1 MEEKQHSTFILEVA
15 YYRTFYL
22 LINFL
27 HKIMK
32 TVLFSILP
40 AWGHLNPNIQLAKH
54 LQKLGYRCVFATT
67 IEFREVIIKNNFEL
81 VLAQSQP
88 FGVGSENHQDE
99 ETKRPYLE
107 NIMDRFQDL
116 SYNARKKDY
125 QKWLK
130 DYQPDLI
137 LVDAFYSTDFILLEP
152 LIRHLDIRLIFSQ
165 IMLATNNDGFTP
177 PLNTFILPDNTSK
190 VKIAWQRMKIRRAL
204 LRAIDFLRFLG
215 LSNFLLIK
223 RKFEQNQISER
234 YAIDY
239 DKVFHIT
246 FQNVEEWILAPKEIE
261 FSGKPPKVNQYY
273 LGLMTETQEQALDDE
288 LKSFVNEAKKQHKK
302 IIYVSLGTLHS
313 THTKGKSRFFFK
325 NILSVFEPNNDV
337 FLVLSVGKEL
347 KSILKTQSKQI
358 KIMDS
363 VSQRGLLPYVDI
375 FITHGGINS
384 VLESSYAGKPM
395 LVLPLNNQWDQ
406 NGDAARVVYHGLG
419 IKANLQDTKD
429 VIQKMI
435 NELLNNP
442 IYQQKAQVFSK
453 VLHEKYSNENFLEDF
468 FCTELLVQ

>member
-288 LKSFVNEAKKQHKK
+288 LKSFVNEAKKQYKK

-358 KIMDS
+358 KIMDMWIFS
-363 VSQRGLLPYVDI
+363 LLMVELIQFWKVLTQESRCWFYHLI
-375 FITHGGINS
+375 INGIKM
-384 VLESSYAGKPM
+384 VML
-395 LVLPLNNQWDQ
+395 LVLFTMD
-406 NGDAARVVYHGLG
+406 
-419 IKANLQDTKD
+419 
-429 VIQKMI
+429 
-435 NELLNNP
+435 
-442 IYQQKAQVFSK
+442 
-453 VLHEKYSNENFLEDF
+453 
-468 FCTELLVQ
+468 